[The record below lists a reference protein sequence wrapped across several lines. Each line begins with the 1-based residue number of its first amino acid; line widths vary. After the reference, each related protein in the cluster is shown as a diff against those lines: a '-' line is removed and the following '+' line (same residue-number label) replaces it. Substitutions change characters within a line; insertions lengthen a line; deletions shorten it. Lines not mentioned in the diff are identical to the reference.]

1 MKRRSFLRQ
10 ATVGAVTLAAFNKSL
25 AYAGS
30 DGILKNTEREKT
42 PFDNSGENPVKVAVV
57 QQDGNPGEVET
68 NRKKALEFAEK
79 ALAQHADVILFH
91 EELLVGYDKNLQNLA
106 EPVNGVTTR
115 AFQKLLKGTGSLIIY
130 GLTEKDQ

>member
-10 ATVGAVTLAAFNKSL
+10 ATVRAITLTAFNKSL

-30 DGILKNTEREKT
+30 NGILKNTEREKT

-79 ALAQHADVILFH
+79 TLAHHADVIS
-91 EELLVGYDKNLQNLA
+91 EEGIILSDVYPGQVEQIRKENPWY
-106 EPVNGVTTR
+106 NGLR
-115 AFQKLLKGTGSLIIY
+115 PDLYHYK
-130 GLTEKDQ
+130 